1 MTDFETKLKDNQWLA
16 GQQPGA
22 ADKEALESMTSCP
35 DVKTHPYTF
44 AWWCLASKFTP
55 AVRASWTA
63 GAGAPAK
70 GGKAA
75 PAKTEA
81 KKDDVFLVK
90 KLPKTKLQLKPPR
103 KRPRKQKL
111 RKLRQL
117 QSLSQSSS
125 GKSSPT
131 HLTSTLMYLA
141 RRSLLS
147 KRTVL
152 HGKLNTKRDL

>member
-63 GAGAPAK
+63 GAGAPA
-70 GGKAA
+70 G
-75 PAKTEA
+75 T
-81 KKDDVFLVK
+81 
-90 KLPKTKLQLKPPR
+90 KPPMAPHR
-103 KRPRKQKL
+103 RRL
-111 RKLRQL
+111 RCTGAAAQ
-117 QSLSQSSS
+117 
-125 GKSSPT
+125 
-131 HLTSTLMYLA
+131 
-141 RRSLLS
+141 
-147 KRTVL
+147 
-152 HGKLNTKRDL
+152 

>member
-81 KKDDVFLVK
+81 KKDDVDDLFGEETAEDKAAAEATKKKAEEAKAKKVK
-90 KLPKTKLQLKPPR
+90 AAPVA
-103 KRPRKQKL
+103 
-111 RKLRQL
+111 
-117 QSLSQSSS
+117 
-125 GKSSPT
+125 KSII
-131 HLTSTLMYLA
+131 
-141 RRSLLS
+141 
-147 KRTVL
+147 VW
-152 HGKLNTKRDL
+152 